1 MLKNHDYNLIETIT
15 IISKSL
21 YRYDQYMK
29 DLDKEKCES
38 CRKLWMQF
46 KEHRERELKMLIE
59 ELKNHVET
67 GMFNE

>member
-38 CRKLWMQF
+38 CRKLWTQF
-46 KEHRERELKMLIE
+46 KDHRERELKMLIE
-59 ELKNHVET
+59 ELKNHVEM